1 MRVRYEL
8 RRWAIV
14 ALVLLATGG
23 VASAARLRFHYGPA
37 DGICDPGCHPAA
49 TLNVV
54 GERVSLFG
62 SACEGCD
69 NRLPRPGCFHTFR
82 HPCTGQPVTVPLA
95 LPEGTPRI
103 EHRFR
108 RIIYNYGS
116 YTVEVAFVP
125 DGTVDVIYNAGPGRC
140 P

>member
-1 MRVRYEL
+1 
-8 RRWAIV
+8 
-14 ALVLLATGG
+14 
-23 VASAARLRFHYGPA
+23 LRFHYGPG
-37 DGICDPGCHPAA
+37 DGICDGSCKPTPA
-49 TLNVV
+49 LNVC

-62 SACEGCD
+62 SVREASGD
-69 NRLPRPGCFHTFR
+69 RLPRPAYFITYR
-82 HPCTGQPVTVPLA
+82 HPFTGQCVTVPVA

-103 EHRFR
+103 EHRGC

-125 DGTVDVIYNAGPGRC
+125 DGTVDVIYNSGPGRC